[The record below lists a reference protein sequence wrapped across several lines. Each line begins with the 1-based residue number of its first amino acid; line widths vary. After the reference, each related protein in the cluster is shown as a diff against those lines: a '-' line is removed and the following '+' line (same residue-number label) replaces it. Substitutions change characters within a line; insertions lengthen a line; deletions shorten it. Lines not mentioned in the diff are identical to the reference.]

1 MKFSTAIA
9 ASCFA
14 LASVVASPVEID
26 ARTTVD
32 RPSGFNITSIGVN
45 GSGCP
50 AGTVS
55 FVLDD
60 NKDTLALSFSKF
72 YAKAGPNV
80 DIADNRDACSIT
92 LGVRVPKGYSFAI
105 ASVDYKGYY
114 QLDPKATAIQ
124 GSQYYFQGQLQQATT
139 RSVVNGPVSG
149 KDYVSSAL
157 FSPVGAVTS
166 PCGVDSIVNIQSSVR
181 VNNTADTA
189 ASGYISVKAMDGFD
203 FLWYKC

>member
-1 MKFSTAIA
+1 MKSF
-9 ASCFA
+9 
-14 LASVVASPVEID
+14 
-26 ARTTVD
+26 R
-32 RPSGFNITSIGVN
+32 GVN

-55 FVLDD
+55 FVLDGESESTSKLTIDAFAD

-189 ASGYISVKAMDGFD
+189 ASGYISVKAMDGFGQSSLTQCD
-203 FLWYKC
+203 IVTD